1 MSKTHLKVKY
11 KKQEKEFDYID
22 NYDKF
27 LEKCSKE
34 FQLNKQEIKNL
45 KLYQIDEEGDELII
59 ENENDYQNN
68 LEPNDNVEITYNLK
82 LIENKKSLE
91 KIEEE
96 KSSELSTL
104 KQKTETNSHYRNE
117 NNGGIYSDE
126 LSKLKE
132 EMVNEFKSIT
142 KEIEMDL
149 KKVLKRNIN
158 DIKSY
163 LIGLGDQILN
173 ISNDLKILN
182 QNLFEPKSNNNK
194 VNSFQNN
201 LSLEKQIN
209 SLSNKIEK
217 MYKKLNSYG
226 NNNSKN
232 NDVSENCVSKECED
246 NNSEKFYGCKFEE
259 KNFDFNY
266 TYDNLIKSKKITFG
280 ITLMNNGNLSWP
292 KNSMIYG
299 RTKDNQFE
307 VKSIINSNNEVL
319 PNQQINPIISL
330 TYKNIKN
337 ENKTYSFPLK
347 LVFQNQSKIKQNE
360 CMMELTI
367 KESKQK
373 YDYSV
378 LDTPKPNQSDNEVSS
393 NNSNDS
399 SSN

>member
-232 NDVSENCVSKECED
+232 NDASENCLSKEFED

-259 KNFDFNY
+259 KNIDFNY
-266 TYDNLIKSKKITFG
+266 TYDNLIKSKK
-280 ITLMNNGNLSWP
+280 
-292 KNSMIYG
+292 KH
-299 RTKDNQFE
+299 
-307 VKSIINSNNEVL
+307 
-319 PNQQINPIISL
+319 
-330 TYKNIKN
+330 
-337 ENKTYSFPLK
+337 
-347 LVFQNQSKIKQNE
+347 LV
-360 CMMELTI
+360 
-367 KESKQK
+367 
-373 YDYSV
+373 
-378 LDTPKPNQSDNEVSS
+378 
-393 NNSNDS
+393 
-399 SSN
+399 

>member
-34 FQLNKQEIKNL
+34 FQLNKEEIKNL

-173 ISNDLKILN
+173 IQNDLKTLK
-182 QNLFEPKSNNNK
+182 QNIYISSKNNS
-194 VNSFQNN
+194 NSFQNN
-201 LSLEKQIN
+201 NWSLEKEIET
-209 SLSNKIEK
+209 LKYKIA
-217 MYKKLNSYG
+217 
-226 NNNSKN
+226 
-232 NDVSENCVSKECED
+232 
-246 NNSEKFYGCKFEE
+246 
-259 KNFDFNY
+259 NY
-266 TYDNLIKSKKITFG
+266 
-280 ITLMNNGNLSWP
+280 
-292 KNSMIYG
+292 
-299 RTKDNQFE
+299 
-307 VKSIINSNNEVL
+307 
-319 PNQQINPIISL
+319 
-330 TYKNIKN
+330 
-337 ENKTYSFPLK
+337 
-347 LVFQNQSKIKQNE
+347 
-360 CMMELTI
+360 
-367 KESKQK
+367 
-373 YDYSV
+373 
-378 LDTPKPNQSDNEVSS
+378 
-393 NNSNDS
+393 
-399 SSN
+399 